1 MKQSPTQTLKLEIA
15 AVVNPRNDVF
25 SNQHSTHYKML
36 ITHTHSLQHLHQLS
50 FFFGIDAVVV
60 HGFAVHAWQIKGA
73 SIASGKHHRE
83 GALAIVAQRKIG
95 VHT

>member
-15 AVVNPRNDVF
+15 SVVNPHNDVF
-25 SNQHSTHYKML
+25 SNQRSHSTIL
-36 ITHTHSLQHLHQLS
+36 IIHTHSLQHLHQLS

>member
-1 MKQSPTQTLKLEIA
+1 VKQSPTQTLKLEIA
-15 AVVNPRNDVF
+15 LVVNPRNDVF
-25 SNQHSTHYKML
+25 ANQRSHSTIL